1 MPEVT
6 MYCTTTCP
14 FCTRAEKLL
23 AKKGVKINKILV
35 EDNKAK
41 LKEMIK
47 RTGRNTVPQIYIGD
61 KHVGGFDDLSELDIM
76 DELDPMLGIEA

>member
-1 MPEVT
+1 MPEVM
-6 MYCTTTCP
+6 MYCTPTCP

-23 AKKGVKINKILV
+23 QKKGVKVKKISV
-35 EDNKAK
+35 ENDKAK

-76 DELDPMLGIEA
+76 DELDPLLGID

>member
-1 MPEVT
+1 MPEVV
-6 MYCTTTCP
+6 MYCTEVCP
-14 FCTRAEKLL
+14 YCQRAERLL
-23 AKKGVKINKILV
+23 KSKGVKIKKIRV
-35 EDNKAK
+35 DQDRGK

-76 DELDPMLGIEA
+76 DELDELLTD

>member
-1 MPEVT
+1 MPEVV
-6 MYCTTTCP
+6 MYCTEVCP
-14 FCTRAEKLL
+14 YCQRAEILL
-23 AKKGVKINKILV
+23 KNKGVKIKKIRV
-35 EDNKAK
+35 DQDRGK

-76 DELDPMLGIEA
+76 DELDELLAG